1 MIYILRRCCNKYHC
15 STKVLQKNLCCYIL
29 TYLHTYL
36 AKKGAAKESMYH
48 QRCCKKYRTAH
59 CKMQPAA
66 WFFMYHQ
73 RCCKRYLVEWC
84 HILTYLH
91 TFCRCSMS
99 TNVLPKVLQKVPTSV
114 NSTGAAKVPVHYI
127 STIAAPPTWKPGSPE
142 ERKERMEQVL
152 LERPGAFIGTSW
164 ILVRRPSRDLHVFSV
179 CIIPKPELRGFWG
192 SSLIKPPFR
201 VASADVVIN

>member
-1 MIYILRRCCNKYHC
+1 M
-15 STKVLQKNLCCYIL
+15 LQKNLCCYIL

-127 STIAAPPTWKPGSPE
+127 STIAAPPGSQVLQKK
-142 ERKERMEQVL
+142 ERKGCSKSSWSVL
-152 LERPGAFIGTSW
+152 ELSSERPGSW
-164 ILVRRPSRDLHVFSV
+164 FGDLAATCMCFQFV
-179 CIIPKPELRGFWG
+179 
-192 SSLIKPPFR
+192 
-201 VASADVVIN
+201 